1 MMENTTKLLD
11 QIAELKEYRHRVG
24 KALARIDHWHNRVG
38 ENTEAFE
45 AKEAEWK
52 TLETIVRIFK
62 EEGVSQ

>member
-1 MMENTTKLLD
+1 MMQNTTKLLD

-24 KALARIDHWHNRVG
+24 KALARIGHWHNRVG
-38 ENTEAFE
+38 KETAASEAR
-45 AKEAEWK
+45 EAEWK